1 MKTALQELI
10 EGMELFSYQVSKE
23 GNLDMVAAFNFA
35 IDLAKLKIEKE
46 KDQLQVSFIS
56 GAIEALS
63 SHTPVRDRIKDGY
76 FEDKAEQYFNH
87 IYRQNYTNEN

>member
-23 GNLDMVAAFNFA
+23 GNLDMVSAFSFA

-63 SHTPVRDRIKDGY
+63 SYTPVRDRIKDGY
-76 FEDKAEQYFNH
+76 FEDKAEQYFD
-87 IYRQNYTNEN
+87 YTYKQNNND